1 MENIYAED
9 VKEII
14 KILKIHK
21 KSDLVTKLQIH
32 FEDLFDQDYVPPKRL
47 TKCKYSDSEG
57 SAEEEEEYCWQTDE
71 HGLLSLV

>member
-1 MENIYAED
+1 MENIYAAD

-32 FEDLFDQDYVPPKRL
+32 FEDLFDEDWTPPKRV

-57 SAEEEEEYCWQTDE
+57 SAEEEDFTYTTEDE
-71 HGLLSLV
+71 NGFLSLA

>member
-47 TKCKYSDSEG
+47 TKCKNSDSEG